1 MTSTNP
7 LKITRSD
14 PARVE
19 IEWDDQHRT
28 VYSAAELRR
37 LCPCARCVDEQSG
50 RRTLKPES
58 IPDDM
63 TQVALQLVGN
73 YAISVRFSVRD
84 SLVLG
89 EWRRATLLARL
100 AARLTKGGELV
111 LHASR
116 FRERHRNEED
126 ARERLAVLL
135 RKALQAPKKRVPTRP
150 TRGSRERR
158 LADKRRRSE
167 RKRDRRGS
175 EDS

>member
-73 YAISVRFSVRD
+73 YAISVRFADGHDTGIFTFPMLR
-84 SLVLG
+84 
-89 EWRRATLLARL
+89 
-100 AARLTKGGELV
+100 ELDPS
-111 LHASR
+111 AS
-116 FRERHRNEED
+116 
-126 ARERLAVLL
+126 
-135 RKALQAPKKRVPTRP
+135 
-150 TRGSRERR
+150 
-158 LADKRRRSE
+158 
-167 RKRDRRGS
+167 
-175 EDS
+175 

>member
-1 MTSTNP
+1 MTAR
-7 LKITRSD
+7 RSAGVRVN
-14 PARVE
+14 ARLMIPE
-19 IEWDDQHRT
+19 R
-28 VYSAAELRR
+28 ELTLEAVR
-37 LCPCARCVDEQSG
+37 SG
-50 RRTLKPES
+50 GPGGQNVNK
-58 IPDDM
+58 
-63 TQVALQLVGN
+63 VATKVVL
-73 YAISVRFSVRD
+73 RFSVRD